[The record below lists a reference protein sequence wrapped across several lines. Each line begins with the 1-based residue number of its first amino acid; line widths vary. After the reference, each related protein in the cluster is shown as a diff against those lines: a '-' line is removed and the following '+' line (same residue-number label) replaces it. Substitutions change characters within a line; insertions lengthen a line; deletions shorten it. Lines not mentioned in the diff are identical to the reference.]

1 MEIEFYKD
9 VIRMLINEGAKS
21 EDIAFQFDIDKKEVD
36 KYIIELQ
43 VQKARELARIEAEN
57 RAKKPKP
64 KVFEPEFTIARPK
77 VIVTRMD
84 RIRDNYAKTIFK
96 PTDTGKYKIDLAYVE
111 AKIREIETL
120 EEKMQNA
127 TMYNAKKLLF
137 HKLSSSI
144 SDLKEYEVSLTQC
157 DRLNA
162 ILERESVR
170 DIINFPSR
178 YSVDKSTAQKP
189 LKSVEQKRMETIE
202 RLLGEIY
209 DVSELLALEKDLFKV
224 RNKGIVSNELTRKIN
239 AKISKINHS
248 NAIYNLKYK
257 VNSETDSII
266 QKLLNGSATR
276 EEYEKYLV
284 EEGKRR
290 SAETT
295 VFARVMDPE
304 EAKRKAESYL
314 FVIIRDRVESYP
326 ITDPNAFCT
335 TLRKCMG
342 IGSYDECTQASE
354 LKDLI
359 RVINLTA
366 TNLANQG
373 KFKEAKGFVE
383 SYKKIGMLK
392 DYEIPFYK
400 DIKSSISSINIKE
413 LGAEVKKKIQNKKS
427 NEDDEAFIDLLNK
440 KIEEDEISLYS
451 IPIVNQEQYQ
461 RGISL
466 GEIWYEDIKSR
477 RR

>member
-1 MEIEFYKD
+1 MKKKANLGE
-9 VIRMLINEGAKS
+9 
-21 EDIAFQFDIDKKEVD
+21 QFFDFLKK
-36 KYIIELQ
+36 
-43 VQKARELARIEAEN
+43 
-57 RAKKPKP
+57 
-64 KVFEPEFTIARPK
+64 F
-77 VIVTRMD
+77 
-84 RIRDNYAKTIFK
+84 
-96 PTDTGKYKIDLAYVE
+96 
-111 AKIREIETL
+111 
-120 EEKMQNA
+120 
-127 TMYNAKKLLF
+127 
-137 HKLSSSI
+137 
-144 SDLKEYEVSLTQC
+144 KEYEVSLTQC

-295 VFARVMDPE
+295 VFARIMDPE

-314 FVIIRDRVESYP
+314 FVIIRDRVETYP
-326 ITDPNAFCT
+326 ITDPNVFCT

-440 KIEEDEISLYS
+440 KIEDEISLYS